1 MTILDGDGGSGT
13 ALETPPSG
21 IPSPITRLAPVAS
34 SPAAP
39 AAPHG
44 MQVRKRNGALEPV
57 DVNKI
62 VNAIAKAAEGL
73 RGVDPMRVATRTISA
88 LADGATTR
96 QLDDLSIRTA
106 AGLIVEE
113 PAYSK
118 LAGRLLATVIDK
130 EVRNQGIPWFSESI
144 DLGHAVGIVSD
155 EVQAFVAANAPS
167 LNAAIDSSRDRRFEF
182 FGLRTV
188 YDRYLLRHPE
198 RREVT
203 ETPQYFFLRVACGLS
218 QNVDEAI
225 AFYDLMSTLAYLP
238 SSPTLFNSGTTHSQM
253 SSCFVAGTPVFTVNR
268 GLVAIEDV
276 EVGDETVTHTGATAT
291 VTQLHRNPLGDRA
304 LWDLTVSG
312 LPDTVTATGNH
323 RFWAAHYDR
332 KRGTSQPGWVAADD
346 LRVGDYVALAEGHDL
361 KGDVFSIFP
370 GEHAAGRFVF
380 GEPAADGMMPVSV
393 RWASRDH
400 LNGTDATIVRSRAM
414 SPVRA
419 EWFFDAEQG
428 ARFLGQWFG
437 DGTVLKGRGKRPVGI
452 SLVFADKERAL
463 AERWARTGEQIF
475 GVTPRFHDDPARNWS
490 SVSFHSAVIGEA
502 FQATFGTYSN
512 ERRLPDGFY
521 RMGREFVVGFLKGLI
536 EADGCVT
543 TGRSVSVTLTNL
555 ELVTAVAAWGRTHG
569 LPITSAA
576 VPKYE
581 DGPFRRQASLRV
593 PAWALD
599 LTDLGKVYDDDRI
612 DALAGAQP
620 STHVQVIDGR
630 AFMRVNAKAPAA
642 RVDTVYNL
650 GVAHDDHSYSVNGL
664 SVANCYLL
672 DSPEDSLEG
681 IYKRYT
687 DVARLSKFAGGI
699 GVSWS
704 RVRAKGS
711 LIRGTNGLSNG
722 IVPWL
727 RTLDSSVAAV
737 NQGGRRK
744 GAACVYLETW
754 HADIEDFLELRDN
767 TGDHARRTHHLNLA
781 NWVPDLFMERVE
793 KDWQWSLFDPK
804 KVPHLVDLYG
814 DEFAAAYQAAEEAGL
829 YEKQIPARQLYSRM
843 MRTLAQTGN
852 GWMTF
857 KDPANEKCNQT
868 GGVNDDGSPRVV
880 HLSNLCTEIL
890 EVTDQANTAVC
901 NLGSLNLGAYMLDP
915 TEPGKPPAFD
925 FTRLGEVVRQVV
937 PFLDRVIDINYYP
950 TPEAQHSNHQ
960 WRPVGLGVMGLQD
973 VFFKMGVAFDSP
985 EAQEMSTL
993 VQAHIYFHALW
1004 ASTELA
1010 AQHGPHAT
1018 YAGTRAADG
1027 KLQFD
1032 LWGVTPPAGLDW
1044 DGLRA
1049 RIAQHG
1055 LRNSLLI
1062 AIAPT
1067 ATIASIAGCYE
1078 CIEPQVSNLFKRETL
1093 SGEFMQINRYLVADL
1108 QARGLWDDEMIAAIK
1123 RADGSVQDIDRI
1135 PAQVRAVYRTAWEI
1149 PQRNLI
1155 DMGASRGAYIDQS
1168 QSLNLFMETP
1178 TIGKLS
1184 SMYLHAWKSGLKTT
1198 YYLRSRPA
1206 TRIAQA
1212 TVSGDS
1218 TPTPTPPAPKKEFT
1232 DDEAVACSLENPEH
1246 CDACQ

>member
-1 MTILDGDGGSGT
+1 MTISDGDGGSGT
-13 ALETPPSG
+13 ALETPPTG
-21 IPSPITRLAPVAS
+21 IPNPLVEPAPTLTPVTRLAPVSATRG
-34 SPAAP
+34 AP
-39 AAPHG
+39 EAPHG
-44 MQVRKRNGALEPV
+44 MQVRKRNGSLEPV
-57 DVNKI
+57 DVVKI

-130 EVRNQGIPWFSESI
+130 EVRNQNIPWFSESI
-144 DLGHAVGIVSD
+144 KLGHDVGIVSD
-155 EVQAFVAANAPS
+155 EVLAFVEANAPS
-167 LNAAIDSSRDRRFEF
+167 LNAAIDSGRDRGFEF

-198 RREVT
+198 RREVI

-218 QNVDEAI
+218 QNADEAI

-253 SSCFVAGTPVFTVNR
+253 SS
-268 GLVAIEDV
+268 
-276 EVGDETVTHTGATAT
+276 
-291 VTQLHRNPLGDRA
+291 
-304 LWDLTVSG
+304 
-312 LPDTVTATGNH
+312 
-323 RFWAAHYDR
+323 
-332 KRGTSQPGWVAADD
+332 
-346 LRVGDYVALAEGHDL
+346 
-361 KGDVFSIFP
+361 
-370 GEHAAGRFVF
+370 
-380 GEPAADGMMPVSV
+380 
-393 RWASRDH
+393 
-400 LNGTDATIVRSRAM
+400 
-414 SPVRA
+414 
-419 EWFFDAEQG
+419 
-428 ARFLGQWFG
+428 
-437 DGTVLKGRGKRPVGI
+437 
-452 SLVFADKERAL
+452 
-463 AERWARTGEQIF
+463 
-475 GVTPRFHDDPARNWS
+475 
-490 SVSFHSAVIGEA
+490 
-502 FQATFGTYSN
+502 
-512 ERRLPDGFY
+512 
-521 RMGREFVVGFLKGLI
+521 
-536 EADGCVT
+536 
-543 TGRSVSVTLTNL
+543 
-555 ELVTAVAAWGRTHG
+555 
-569 LPITSAA
+569 
-576 VPKYE
+576 
-581 DGPFRRQASLRV
+581 
-593 PAWALD
+593 
-599 LTDLGKVYDDDRI
+599 
-612 DALAGAQP
+612 
-620 STHVQVIDGR
+620 
-630 AFMRVNAKAPAA
+630 
-642 RVDTVYNL
+642 
-650 GVAHDDHSYSVNGL
+650 
-664 SVANCYLL
+664 CYLL

-814 DEFAAAYQAAEEAGL
+814 DEFEAAYQAAEEQGL
-829 YEKQIPARQLYSRM
+829 YEKQVPARQLYSRM

-857 KDPANEKCNQT
+857 KDPSNSKCNQT

-901 NLGSLNLGAYMLDP
+901 NLGSLNLGAYLLDA
-915 TEPGKPPAFD
+915 EPGRAATFD
-925 FTRLGEVVRQVV
+925 LARFDWVRLGEVVRQVV

-950 TPEAQHSNHQ
+950 TEEAGHSNRQ

-973 VFFKMGVAFDSP
+973 VFFKMGVPFDSP
-985 EAQEMSTL
+985 EAQELSTL
-993 VQAHIYFHALW
+993 IQAHIYFHALW

-1010 AQHGPHAT
+1010 EQAGPHPT

-1044 DGLRA
+1044 ATLRA

-1108 QARGLWDDEMIAAIK
+1108 QARGLWDEEMIGTIK
-1123 RADGSVQDIDRI
+1123 RAEGSIQGIDRI
-1135 PAQVRAVYRTAWEI
+1135 PAQLRAVYRTAWEI

-1155 DMGASRGAYIDQS
+1155 DIAAARGAYIDQS
-1168 QSLNLFMETP
+1168 QSLNLFLETP

-1206 TRIAQA
+1206 TRIAQ
-1212 TVSGDS
+1212 TTSGSDAP
-1218 TPTPTPPAPKKEFT
+1218 PTPTPPKPTDTREFS
-1232 DDEAVACSLENPEH
+1232 DDEAVACSLENPES
-1246 CDACQ
+1246 CEACQ